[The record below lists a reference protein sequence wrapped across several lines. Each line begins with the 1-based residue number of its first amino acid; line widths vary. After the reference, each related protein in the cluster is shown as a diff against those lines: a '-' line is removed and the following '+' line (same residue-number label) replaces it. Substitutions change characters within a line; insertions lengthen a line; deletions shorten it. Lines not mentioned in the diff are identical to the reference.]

1 LPYNGK
7 NRSKKNREK
16 KKKKR
21 NRTSKQDEMAR
32 KHVKSPGAQKSHQH
46 IQLRGKL
53 LALEQLL
60 HLIGEAGILIG
71 RRSLLTH
78 EHTHTHTKPSTNN
91 TIKIVSSRPNLSL
104 SLSSLVLSNRAS
116 TNYKKT
122 ATEKKST
129 RTLKKPP
136 DIVDVR
142 SL

>member
-1 LPYNGK
+1 LPYYGK

-16 KKKKR
+16 KKKKK

-32 KHVKSPGAQKSHQH
+32 KHVKSPGAHKSHQH

-78 EHTHTHTKPSTNN
+78 EHTHTKPSTNN

-104 SLSSLVLSNRAS
+104 SLSSLVLSNGES
-116 TNYKKT
+116 KNYKKLQ
-122 ATEKKST
+122 EK
-129 RTLKKPP
+129 RRAHEP
-136 DIVDVR
+136 
-142 SL
+142 

>member
-104 SLSSLVLSNRAS
+104 SLFLLSFSPTGHPQITKKLQQKRRAH
-116 TNYKKT
+116 
-122 ATEKKST
+122 E
-129 RTLKKPP
+129 P
-136 DIVDVR
+136 
-142 SL
+142 